1 MIRIVKEKRDDKS
14 YLKFINGTL
23 NLLFDLDPYS
33 DLGEGTTVNLNI
45 IKEVYPDLYNFIKNN
60 RDKIDDIDLVDFWRL
75 DSVLDELGYDFDEKY
90 ELASLTDLCYLIS
103 HHNKKEV
110 ANYWF
115 KPLISFDTI
124 EELIDDMGEDYV
136 NDLYEL
142 FEYAKSLD
150 IVDKND
156 TLDDVCERTKGW

>member
-1 MIRIVKEKRDDKS
+1 MVKIIKRKRDDKS

-23 NLLFDLDPYS
+23 NLLFDIDPYNVF
-33 DLGEGTTVNLNI
+33 GEGTTVNLDI
-45 IKEVYPDLYNFIKNN
+45 IKEVYPDLYNFIENN
-60 RDKIDDIDLVDFWRL
+60 RDEIEDIDLVDFWRL
-75 DSVLDELGYDFDEKY
+75 DSVLNELGYDFDEKY
-90 ELASLTDLCYLIS
+90 ELASLTDLCYFIS
-103 HHNKKEV
+103 HNSKKEV
-110 ANYWF
+110 AEYWF
-115 KPLISFDTI
+115 KPLILFDTI
-124 EELIDDMGEDYV
+124 EELKDDMGEDYV